1 MRQSRFTVFLRYL
14 AIIAVIVVVLAPFFW
29 ILWNSLRPTA
39 EIIGS
44 PKLFPDHWTT
54 KNYETMWWYTRWVQW
69 TVNSSIIAIGT
80 VLISVPLAVTAA
92 YSVYRTRYRGRTV
105 MSLLL
110 LGVYAFPTITLVVPL
125 FAIFSQI
132 GLVDSLLGLA
142 VIDSVL
148 VLPFAIWLLQAF
160 FRAIPREIEEAAALD
175 GIGRLETLVRIVLPQ
190 VAPGLFAVV
199 LFAMIISWT
208 EYLFASVFITSNDN
222 QTLALGLSRLMQQ
235 YTVDWGRATASAVA
249 TGAPVVLLFAIAG
262 RWFLRGVSAGAV
274 K

>member
-1 MRQSRFTVFLRYL
+1 MTASWPSRVLRYV
-14 AIIAVIVVVLAPFFW
+14 AVVLVIMAVLAPFFW
-29 ILWNSLRPTA
+29 ILLNSLRPTS

-44 PKLFPDHWTT
+44 PKLLPDHWTT
-54 KNYETMWWYTRWVQW
+54 SNYETMWSYTRWVQW
-69 TVNSSIIAIGT
+69 TVNSSIIALGT
-80 VLISVPLAVTAA
+80 VAISVPLAVMAG
-92 YSVYRTRYRGRTV
+92 YSIYRTRYRGRNAL
-105 MSLLL
+105 SLLL

-125 FAIFSQI
+125 FSIFSQV
-132 GLVDSLLGLA
+132 GLTDSLFGLSI
-142 VIDSVL
+142 IDSVL

-160 FRAIPREIEEAAALD
+160 FRAIPPEIEEAAALD
-175 GIGRLETLVRIVLPQ
+175 GIGRVETLCRIVVPQ
-190 VAPGLFAVV
+190 IAPGLFAVV
-199 LFAMIISWT
+199 LFAVIISWT

-222 QTLALGLSRLMQQ
+222 QTLALGLGNLMQQ